1 MNSVPPNGL
10 ACPPGGTPYRPALDE
25 ATAQSLATDL
35 KALADPVR
43 LRLLS
48 LLAAAA
54 DGKLCACALSD
65 PVSRSQPTVSYHLK
79 ALRDAGLVTADRQG
93 SWIWYSLRRDRLDEL
108 WKLLSTATRG
118 APAWT
123 QLPLQFRSA
132 APTDEVA

>member
-1 MNSVPPNGL
+1 MNSIRPDGL
-10 ACPPGGTPYRPALDE
+10 GCSSGGTPYRPALDE
-25 ATAQSLATDL
+25 PTAQSLATDL

-65 PVSRSQPTVSYHLK
+65 PVGRSQPTVSYHLK

-108 WKLLSTATRG
+108 WNLLNTATRG
-118 APAWT
+118 APSWT
-123 QLPLQFRSA
+123 QMPLQFRSA
-132 APTDEVA
+132 EPADDVA